1 MLTLTLLFNAFQGA
15 AAANVQHSLY
25 FSSYLEACKIYLV
38 LCIDHTGNIEKPFV
52 LRKLSARERTV
63 IFFLFSQY
71 CKIMFFL

>member
-1 MLTLTLLFNAFQGA
+1 MQFKKQQLPIYNMY
-15 AAANVQHSLY
+15 VY